1 MPPRH
6 SQIQT
11 EVQRLPGALCKPYSD
26 RIMSA
31 TAFRYHATNSDTE
44 SLRKEVR
51 EFLAHTLRD
60 RPPLRRADSWMGAD
74 PAFSRELGRRGWL
87 GMALPKQYGG
97 SEAGPFAR
105 YVVIEELLAAGAP
118 VSAHWIADR
127 QSGPLILRYGTD
139 AQRERYL
146 PAICRGES
154 YFCIGMSEPNSGSDL
169 ASIRTRAVRDSD
181 GWTLNGHK
189 LWTTNAHY
197 SHYMIALVRTGETPA
212 SRHEGMSQFIIDLKA
227 PGVTVRPIRDLAGGE
242 HFNEVFFDDV
252 KLGPDSL
259 IGTEGQGWEQVTA
272 ELAFERSGPERFLSS
287 IALLHTLIDAIGQ
300 RPDALQARE
309 IGRLTARL
317 FTLRQMS
324 LSVTAELA
332 AGRNPAWAASCVKDL
347 GTTFEQEIPEV
358 AQLLLDIAP
367 STAGGSDHAR
377 VLAYLTQ
384 MAPSFS
390 LRGGTREILRGIIAR
405 GLGLR

>member
-1 MPPRH
+1 
-6 SQIQT
+6 
-11 EVQRLPGALCKPYSD
+11 
-26 RIMSA
+26 MSA
-31 TAFRYHATNSDTE
+31 TAFRYHRIPPDAE
-44 SLRKEVR
+44 PLREQVR
-51 EFLAHTLRD
+51 DFLSTALLD
-60 RPPLRRADSWMGAD
+60 RPPRRRAESWMGAD
-74 PAFSRELGRRGWL
+74 PEFSRELGRRGWL
-87 GMALPKQYGG
+87 GMALPKRYGG
-97 SEAGPFAR
+97 GESGPFAR

-127 QSGPLILRYGTD
+127 QSGPLILRYGTET
-139 AQRERYL
+139 QRELHL
-146 PAICRGES
+146 PAICRGAS

-169 ASIRTRAVRDSD
+169 ASIRTRAVPNGDS
-181 GWTLNGHK
+181 WLLNGHK
-189 LWTTNAHY
+189 LWTTNAHH
-197 SHYMIALVRTGETPA
+197 SHYMIALVRTGDKAAT
-212 SRHEGMSQFIIDLKA
+212 RHEGMSQFIIDLKA
-227 PGVTVRPIRDLAGGE
+227 PGVTIRPIRDLAGGE

-252 KLGPDSL
+252 LLGPDAL
-259 IGTEGQGWEQVTA
+259 IGAEGQGWEQVTA

-287 IALLHTLIDAIGQ
+287 IALLHTLIDAIGR

-332 AGRNPAWAASCVKDL
+332 AGQNPAWAASCVKDL
-347 GTTFEQEIPEV
+347 GTVFEQEIPEV
-358 AQLLLDIAP
+358 AQLLLETLP
-367 STAGGSDHAR
+367 SNGGGSEHAQ
-377 VLAYLTQ
+377 VLAYLMQ